1 MTSPLKYILRRFA
14 LKKNMSMA
22 EHGIVPL
29 ADLHSAVVFIDRTAP
44 EADAAEAA
52 AKEFFGGRGIALTVL
67 SPGQEQLNHAGY
79 MRRAFRLPGG
89 KPRGEDL
96 FISLSCRD
104 DDFASEF
111 EARCSPARFKIGCFP
126 LEGGIYDM
134 TVTPPDGARL
144 DQLALFGA
152 ITEYLLKIK

>member
-1 MTSPLKYILRRFA
+1 MTSPLKYLLRRFA
-14 LKKNMSMA
+14 LKKNRSVA
-22 EHGIVPL
+22 EHGIMPL
-29 ADLHSAVVFIDRTAP
+29 AALHSAVVFIDRTAP

-52 AKEFFGGRGIALTVL
+52 AREFFGGRGIALTVL
-67 SPGQEQLNHAGY
+67 
-79 MRRAFRLPGG
+79 
-89 KPRGEDL
+89 L

-111 EARCSPARFKIGCFP
+111 EARCSPAKFKIGCFP

>member
-14 LKKNMSMA
+14 LKKNRSMA

-111 EARCSPARFKIGCFP
+111 EARCSPARFKVGRIRLAGEIFDLCVGLP
-126 LEGGIYDM
+126 EGGQ
-134 TVTPPDGARL
+134 A
-144 DQLALFGA
+144 DQAAVFET
-152 ITEYLLKIK
+152 ISEYLLKIK